1 MKTIP
6 ALGSSLVVVLLSA
19 VAVAD
24 NPAPATSGPR
34 PIVPPPPFSALPSGT
49 MTTPPKD
56 KPPARIPKTEKVDGF
71 FVADPPKNQLRDG
84 KITSV
89 IVFTKEDQAKDY
101 TSGKWFGSSPG
112 TEESTCLA
120 QPSRFRRDDTPPT
133 EWSTELE
140 PNAHIQAPWKPQAAP
155 KKGEKPKPFALT
167 YGEMEVT
174 AMHLEKLVVTEDK
187 KARLETVDA
196 WVDPVTHGARLI
208 GRAAIPLERIGSAHH
223 GVKLYA
229 ARGDKVVHVVARRD
243 RPKEM
248 NAVDQPTKQAE
259 FRMMNAMRQQM
270 VVHNAAGEQDSTQC
284 SFGHVVLR
292 AQQGSAETAMFET
305 NTVFLDP
312 PEPKSEKEK
321 ADEDMFGMGSFGRTQ
336 DNGPGIR
343 VRPFRATVSSTWSSR
358 DTAPVISVS
367 FGWAGRERDM

>member
-1 MKTIP
+1 MKTIS
-6 ALGSSLVVVLLSA
+6 ALGASLAVALLSA

-24 NPAPATSGPR
+24 NPAPAASGPR

-56 KPPARIPKTEKVDGF
+56 KAPAKIPKTEKVEGF
-71 FVADPPKNQLRDG
+71 HVADPPKNQLREG

-89 IVFTKEDQAKDY
+89 IVFTKEDLAKDY
-101 TSGKWFGSSPG
+101 TAGKSFGSPPG
-112 TEESTCLA
+112 ADDSTCLS
-120 QPSRFRRDDTPPT
+120 QPNRFRTGDSAPA
-133 EWSTELE
+133 EWSSEIE
-140 PNAHIQAPWKPQAAP
+140 PTAHIQAPWKQPAAP
-155 KKGEKPKPFALT
+155 KKGEKAKPFT
-167 YGEMEVT
+167 MSYGDMEVT
-174 AMHLEKLVVTEDK
+174 AMHLERFVLQEDK
-187 KARLETVDA
+187 KARLEMVDA
-196 WVDPVTHGARLI
+196 WVDPNTHGVRVI
-208 GRAAIPLERIGSAHH
+208 GRSTIPLERIGSAHH

-248 NAVDQPTKQAE
+248 NIADQPTKQAE

-270 VVHNAAGEQDSTQC
+270 VVHNAAGEQDNTQC
-284 SFGHVVLR
+284 GFGHVTLK

-312 PEPKSEKEK
+312 PEPKGEKEK